1 MPIDNP
7 TELNTPRLS
16 VVATVA
22 EQPLSI
28 LLVDSDETSFLKARH
43 VLKGLPITSL
53 KSATEAKVA
62 SALVAAE
69 HFDLVVV
76 DPVVPGGFDLLKE
89 IKDKYRWV
97 ATLVATANQ
106 TPSFMRQ
113 AVKCR
118 IDGLLFRPMTAEE
131 FVEQVLLLARAVN
144 ARRLRQ
150 QKRVLAI
157 GAHPDDVEI
166 GCGGALARHRAKGD
180 MLNILT
186 LSRGAAGG
194 DINVRMAEAYR
205 AAELLGAKLQL
216 ANLRD
221 THISEGTK
229 TIEIIEATV
238 REVRP
243 THVYTHCSEDTH
255 QDHRAVHAASLVA
268 TRSVPNVYCYQSP
281 SSTVEFS
288 PQRFVDIT
296 HFIEQKI
303 KAIDAYHSQV
313 ERMESIQNDLIV
325 ATARYWGRFAGHV
338 LAEPL
343 KVIRERTGDIS
354 PDPDPDPDRENEQ
367 SASKPLLAANQE

>member
-1 MPIDNP
+1 MPNNNP
-7 TELNTPRLS
+7 TERTNPRLS
-16 VVATVA
+16 VVERVP
-22 EQPLSI
+22 EQRLSI
-28 LLVDSDETSFLKARH
+28 LLVDSDETSFQKARH
-43 VLKGLPITSL
+43 VLKDLPITSL
-53 KSATEAKVA
+53 KFATDATTA
-62 SALVAAE
+62 SELVAAE

-106 TPSFMRQ
+106 SPSFMRQ

-118 IDGLLFRPMTAEE
+118 IDGLLFRPMTSEE

-166 GCGGALARHRAKGD
+166 GCGGTLARHRAKGD
-180 MLNILT
+180 VLNILT

-194 DINVRMAEAYR
+194 DVNVRMAEAYR
-205 AAELLGAKLQL
+205 AAELLGAKLHL

-221 THISEGTK
+221 THISEGGK
-229 TIEIIEATV
+229 TIEIIDTAV

-243 THVYTHCSEDTH
+243 THVYIHCSEDTH
-255 QDHRAVHAASLVA
+255 QDHRAAHAASVVA
-268 TRSVPNVYCYQSP
+268 TRGVPNVYCYQSP

-313 ERMESIQNDLIV
+313 QRMESIQNDLIV

-343 KVIRERTGDIS
+343 KVMRERTGHIS
-354 PDPDPDPDRENEQ
+354 PDPDADNEL
-367 SASKPLLAANQE
+367 SASKPMLAANQE

>member
-1 MPIDNP
+1 MPMNNP
-7 TELNTPRLS
+7 TERNNPRLS
-16 VVATVA
+16 VVETAA

-28 LLVDSDETSFLKARH
+28 LLVDSDETSFQKARH
-43 VLKGLPITSL
+43 VLKVLPIASL
-53 KSATEAKVA
+53 KFATDPKVA

-89 IKDKYRWV
+89 IKDNYRWV

-131 FVEQVLLLARAVN
+131 FVDQVLLLARAVN

-166 GCGGALARHRAKGD
+166 GCGGTLARHRAKGD
-180 MLNILT
+180 VLNILT

-194 DINVRMAEAYR
+194 DVNVRMAEAHRPPNFSARNCSWPTSGIRISARARRRSRSSRPRSVSCGRRTSTLIARRTRIRIIEPSMPPVWWRR
-205 AAELLGAKLQL
+205 AASPTSIATSHR
-216 ANLRD
+216 LRRW
-221 THISEGTK
+221 S
-229 TIEIIEATV
+229 
-238 REVRP
+238 
-243 THVYTHCSEDTH
+243 
-255 QDHRAVHAASLVA
+255 
-268 TRSVPNVYCYQSP
+268 SVPS
-281 SSTVEFS
+281 
-288 PQRFVDIT
+288 RFVDVT

-343 KVIRERTGDIS
+343 NVIRERTGYIS
-354 PDPDPDPDRENEQ
+354 PENEP
-367 SASKPLLAANQE
+367 SAPKPMLAASQE